1 VPTLVVGQELLCGR
15 PFRSTGIRSLS
26 HLPSHA
32 PCSTP
37 RGERAATSCRDA
49 PRPDHLRWAR
59 RARRVENAAR
69 PRARR
74 ERSHAQPRP
83 FFTDGAARGEHPLFD
98 TPEHRGSRAFPT
110 AAFAALMAC
119 VGNAA

>member
-1 VPTLVVGQELLCGR
+1 LPVRTAYVDGLSGQREFARFLIFLAMPLVRRRAASALRRVVGTPLVPTISGGHGAQGV
-15 PFRSTGIRSLS
+15 SK
-26 HLPSHA
+26 
-32 PCSTP
+32 TP
-37 RGERAATSCRDA
+37 
-49 PRPDHLRWAR
+49 
-59 RARRVENAAR
+59 R